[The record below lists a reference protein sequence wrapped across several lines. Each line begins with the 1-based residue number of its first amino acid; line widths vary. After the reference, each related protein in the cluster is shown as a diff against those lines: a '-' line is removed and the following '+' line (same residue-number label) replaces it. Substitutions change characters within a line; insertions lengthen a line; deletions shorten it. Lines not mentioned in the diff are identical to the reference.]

1 MPLTDLAFK
10 TTFTPYRKLIILGER
25 IENKLIKSIS
35 PLNAEL
41 DYPDLTTFNIGNVSI
56 TLFDPDGNFNPN
68 NPDNFWTAH
77 WDRTDLPEHYNQ
89 VGYKSAVE
97 IHIGYERDGTIES
110 EKIFE
115 GEVANIRVNLQ
126 PPEVIIEAVDAS
138 QNLRP
143 VNVDDFGIKRRVL
156 LPVNPEIENIGRY
169 PFPFQSIPSEKSVSA
184 ETNFGKAPM
193 TDVGTIRTEGALSP
207 LNYQI
212 ANTAIETEGGQLPDD
227 DLPVAI
233 FKDVYRYK
241 RVDKLVKT
249 LLDAH
254 GVNSQ
259 DIDILPMEAETE
271 HFATYGRPGWELQN
285 LPLDPLRQW
294 RYNGYVKDVVYDSSA
309 KKYYMLYGQRSAQ
322 VPDYIISYDVENDA
336 WERVATTNKII
347 NGATFEYEFWQLA
360 TKDFR
365 TFFVLGTVYFEAND
379 SPARGVYDS
388 LDPSAP
394 NGYHIQ
400 ILKYERNGNTWTN
413 VDNRAGNAPQLGFH
427 YTKFPRNEGL
437 NFTYPMLPDNR
448 HSFAVKQIGSDDFL
462 VYRGKEGIHTY
473 KLSDNTK
480 TTLKTIPNDSRR
492 SMDFWIGDD
501 NATTFFAWIEHGSDD
516 STLIIKD
523 GNDTEII
530 NKTYNDHPN
539 PLISNENLHLFNDPL
554 FINRR
559 IPSRT
564 GRLMTVS
571 DMIYHNGYLY
581 IVLQVTKGGT
591 DVAETDSIGVLMQV
605 DIANKDINIKKRYA
619 DFRHAARSPVIH
631 QSEVYYFEGS
641 HYQYRQVSD
650 EEIDYPNNTG
660 HLVQVLEHQPLL
672 GAGVL
677 DKGLCWRSA
686 YRDGAE
692 FDADLGFG
700 RHGGT
705 ASPLVSDGEAIH
717 LWTGY
722 GDPERISVRPGSDG
736 AAWLNDAPANDID
749 NYQWLQYGKKI
760 LQRIPILHTNG
771 KKAWDLMNELARL
784 TNATMSY
791 RQGRFSFLPRATRQ
805 TTLGADLS
813 VSATDAAVQDADRF
827 DSNDGMVLINDELM
841 SYKMRSSSMLA
852 TLTRGLEGSQPTA
865 HKEGDTVLFVDALV
879 FNHPDKRNLG
889 SLKFKPDFHGI
900 YNRLTAKLT
909 PIVGASSSS
918 RPLVGAISESRPIV
932 GASSSSR
939 PLVGAISE
947 SRPLAEISVES
958 TESIAANGEKSR
970 DFNFDLLSW
979 HERQWAAVLLNAY
992 LIETQQAQFEVE
1004 LELPWSPHLK
1014 LGQTLVVDQ
1023 QVVAHLRWTP
1033 VRILRISHDFD
1044 ARTTRVTGRTFGL
1057 RRISQTKLAF
1067 RETIPS
1073 FTFVVDK
1080 EITPFVLPEAKGGL
1094 GTLEHGLSQLPPG
1107 LLSEDQN
1114 VRTVSGTPTQT
1125 GTWLMTYTATDMSTV
1140 PQTAQLRFQIKIVDP
1155 VAFDGEVP
1163 DNLLFQQGC
1172 HIDYQLPPASGGV
1185 GQIYYEAMG
1194 LPTFLNFDMNTR
1206 RITGIMQEIGRFGIQ
1221 YSAWD
1226 SAPSPTYVSQGFNII
1241 GEREPQWAT
1250 LIAPAGRLTPT
1261 AQSKTHIAILSIE
1274 SSTVRA
1280 FDSNG
1285 NRVPAED
1292 LVLAASPVWTGAVMT
1307 ADRRIFVSNS
1317 DNEAF
1322 FYNLN
1327 AFGNGDREL
1336 PTERIQ
1342 LGTGDWQDV
1351 CMIGTDKLG
1360 FLDRETG
1367 AVRVYGIDRT
1377 RLADEDITFGFDAE
1391 FRSIAANADGT
1402 KLYVLVENLGALL
1415 VWDISSG
1422 AFDYD
1427 ETITLIEGTADW
1439 QKVALHPDGHLLL
1452 IRSDSIRAIAFDGS
1466 NRDEAKDLE
1475 LR

>member
-1 MPLTDLAFK
+1 MALSDLAFK
-10 TTFTPYRKLIILGER
+10 TTFTPYRKLIILGQR

-68 NPDNFWTAH
+68 NPDNFWTEH
-77 WDRTDLPEHYNQ
+77 FDRTDLPEHYNQ
-89 VGYKSAVE
+89 VGYRGAVE
-97 IHIGYERDGTIES
+97 IHIGYRRDGTTES

-143 VNVDDFGIKRRVL
+143 VNVYDFGIKRRVL
-156 LPVNPEIENIGRY
+156 LPVDAEIENIGRY

-193 TDVGTIRTEGALSP
+193 TDVGTIQTEGALSP

-212 ANTAIETEGGQLPDD
+212 ANNAIETEGGQLPDD
-227 DLPVAI
+227 ELPVAI

-241 RVDKLVKT
+241 RIDKLVKA

-254 GVNSQ
+254 GVTAQ
-259 DIDILPMEAETE
+259 DIEILPVEAETE

-294 RYNGYVKDVVYDSSA
+294 RFNGYVKDVVYDSSA

-322 VPDYIISYDVENDA
+322 VPDYIISYDVENDE
-336 WERVATTNKII
+336 WERVATTNKEI
-347 NGATFEYEFWQLA
+347 NGAAFEYEFWQLA
-360 TKDFR
+360 TKDFN

-379 SPARGVYDS
+379 SPARGVYDT

-448 HSFAVKQIGSDDFL
+448 HSFVVKQIGNDDFL

-480 TTLKTIPNDSRR
+480 ATLKTIPNDSRR

-501 NATTFFAWIEHGSDD
+501 NATTFFAWIEHGSAD

-523 GNDTEII
+523 GNGTEIV
-530 NKTYNDHPN
+530 NETYNDHPN
-539 PLISNENLHLFNDPL
+539 PLISNENLPIFNDPR

-564 GRLMTVS
+564 GRLMTIS

-581 IVLQVTKGGT
+581 AVLQVTKGGT
-591 DVAETDSIGVLMQV
+591 SVAETHSIGVLIQV
-605 DIANKDINIKKRYA
+605 DIASNAVNIKKRYA
-619 DFRHAARSPVIH
+619 DFRHAARSPIIH
-631 QSEVYYFEGS
+631 KGEVYYFEGS
-641 HYQYRQVSD
+641 HYQYRQVDD
-650 EEIDYPNNTG
+650 EEIDYPDNTG
-660 HLVQVLEHQPLL
+660 HLVQVLEHEPLL

-686 YRDGAE
+686 DRDAT
-692 FDADLGFG
+692 DLGFG

-722 GDPERISVRPGSDG
+722 GDPDRISVRPGADG

-805 TTLGADLS
+805 TTLGADLA
-813 VSATDAAVQDADRF
+813 VGATDAAVQDADRF

-852 TLTRGLEGSQPTA
+852 TLARGLEGSQPTA
-865 HKEGDTVLFVDALV
+865 HKAGDTVLFVDALV

-909 PIVGASSSS
+909 PIG
-918 RPLVGAISESRPIV
+918 GEK
-932 GASSSSR
+932 
-939 PLVGAISE
+939 
-947 SRPLAEISVES
+947 AEISVEGA
-958 TESIAANGEKSR
+958 ESIAANGEKPR

-979 HERQWAAVLLNAY
+979 HERQWAAVLLDEY

-1014 LGQTLVVDQ
+1014 LGQTLVFDQ

-1057 RRISQTKLAF
+1057 RRISQTNLAF

-1073 FTFVVDK
+1073 FTFVVNK

-1107 LLSEDQN
+1107 LLFEHQN
-1114 VRTVSGTPTQT
+1114 ARAVSGTPTQT
-1125 GTWLMTYTATDMSTV
+1125 GTWIMTYTATDMSTV
-1140 PQTAQLRFQIKIVDP
+1140 PQTATLKFRITIVDP
-1155 VAFDGEVP
+1155 VAFDDDVP
-1163 DNLLFQQGC
+1163 DNLRFRRGC

-1185 GQIYYEAMG
+1185 GRIFYETMG
-1194 LPTFLNFDMNTR
+1194 LPTFLNFDMHTR
-1206 RITGIMQEIGRFGIQ
+1206 RITGIMEEIGQFGIQ

-1226 SAPSPTYVSQGFNII
+1226 SAASPTYRSQGFNII

-1250 LIAPAGRLTPT
+1250 LIVPAGRLTPT
-1261 AQSKTHIAILSIE
+1261 AQSKTHIALLSIE

-1292 LVLAASPVWTGAVMT
+1292 LVLGASPVWTGAVMT
-1307 ADRRIFVSNS
+1307 TDRRIFVSNN

-1336 PTERIQ
+1336 PAERIL
-1342 LGTGDWQDV
+1342 LGAGDWQDV
-1351 CMIGTDKLG
+1351 CMIGTNKLG
-1360 FLDRETG
+1360 FLDRYAG
-1367 AVRVYGIDRT
+1367 AVRVYGTDRT
-1377 RLADEDITFGFDAE
+1377 RMADEDITFGFTAK
-1391 FRSIAANADGT
+1391 FRSIAANSDGT

-1415 VWDISSG
+1415 VWDIPSG
-1422 AFDYD
+1422 AFNYD

-1439 QKVALHPDGHLLL
+1439 QNIALHPDGHLLL
-1452 IRSDSIRAIAFDGS
+1452 IHTDSIRTLAFDGS
-1466 NRDEAKDLE
+1466 DRDKAKDFE

>member
-1 MPLTDLAFK
+1 MPLTNYAFK
-10 TTFTPYRKLIILGER
+10 TTFTPYRKLIILGQR
-25 IENKLIKSIS
+25 IDDKLIKSIS

-68 NPDNFWTAH
+68 NPDNFWTEH
-77 WDRTDLPEHYNQ
+77 WDRADLPEHYNQ
-89 VGYKSAVE
+89 VGYKGAVE
-97 IHIGYERDGTIES
+97 IHIGYDDDSTIES

-143 VNVDDFGIKRRVL
+143 TNVDDFGIKRRVL
-156 LPVNPEIENIGRY
+156 LPVNTEIENIGRY

-184 ETNFGKAPM
+184 KTNFSDAPM
-193 TDVGTIRTEGALSP
+193 TDVGTIRTEGTLSP

-212 ANTAIETEGGQLPDD
+212 ANNQINGMNAFLAFTVIETEGGQLPDD
-227 DLPVAI
+227 ELPVAT

-241 RVDKLVKT
+241 RVDKLVKA

-254 GVNSQ
+254 GVTAQ
-259 DIDILPMEAETE
+259 DIDILPVQAETE

-285 LPLDPLRQW
+285 PPIGLLRQW
-294 RYNGYVKDVVYDSSA
+294 RLNGYVKDVVYDSAA

-322 VPDYIISYDVENDA
+322 VPDYIISYDVANDT
-336 WERVATTNKII
+336 WERVATTNKEI
-347 NGATFEYEFWQLA
+347 NGVTFEYEFWQLA

-365 TFFVLGTVYFEAND
+365 TFFVLGTVHFEAND
-379 SPARGVYDS
+379 GSPARGVYDT

-400 ILKYERNGNTWTN
+400 ILKYDMNGNTWTN

-427 YTKFPRNEGL
+427 YSKFPRNEGL

-448 HSFAVKQIGSDDFL
+448 HSFVVKQIGSDDFL

-473 KLSDNTK
+473 KLSDSTK
-480 TTLKTIPNDSRR
+480 TTLKTIPNNSLR

-501 NATTFFAWIEHGSDD
+501 NATTFFAWIEHGSAD
-516 STLIIKD
+516 STLMIKD

-539 PLISNENLHLFNDPL
+539 PLISNENLHIFDDPRFL
-554 FINRR
+554 NRR
-559 IPSRT
+559 ISSRT
-564 GRLMTVS
+564 GRLMTIS
-571 DMIYHNGYLY
+571 DMIYHNNFLY
-581 IVLQVTKGGT
+581 AVLQVTQGGT
-591 DVAETDSIGVLMQV
+591 DVAETDSIGVLIQV
-605 DIANKDINIKKRYA
+605 DIANNAVNIKKRYA

-631 QSEVYYFEGS
+631 QGEVYYFEGS

-650 EEIDYPNNTG
+650 EEIDYPDNTG
-660 HLVQVLEHQPLL
+660 HLVQVLEHEPLL

-686 YRDGAE
+686 DRNAT
-692 FDADLGFG
+692 DLGFG

-705 ASPLVSDGEAIH
+705 ASPLVSDGEAVH

-805 TTLGADLS
+805 TTLGADLP
-813 VSATDAAVQDADRF
+813 VGTTDANVKDAARF
-827 DSNDGMVLINDELM
+827 ESNDGMVLINDELM

-852 TLTRGLEGSQPTA
+852 TLTRGVEGSQPTA
-865 HKEGDTVLFVDALV
+865 HKAGDTVLFVDALV

-900 YNRLTAKLT
+900 YNQLTAKLT
-909 PIVGASSSS
+909 PI
-918 RPLVGAISESRPIV
+918 RDEK
-932 GASSSSR
+932 
-939 PLVGAISE
+939 
-947 SRPLAEISVES
+947 AEISVES
-958 TESIAANGEKSR
+958 AESIAANGEKPS

-979 HERQWAAVLLNAY
+979 HERQWAAVLLDAY

-1073 FTFVVDK
+1073 FTFVINK
-1080 EITPFVLPEAKGGL
+1080 AITPFVLPEAKGGL
-1094 GTLEHGLSQLPPG
+1094 GMLEHTLSQLPPG
-1107 LLSEDQN
+1107 LLFEDQN
-1114 VRTVSGTPTQT
+1114 ARTISGTPTQT
-1125 GTWLMTYTATDMSTV
+1125 GTWIMSYTATDMSTV
-1140 PQTAQLRFQIKIVDP
+1140 PQTAQLRFQIKIVEAID
-1155 VAFDGEVP
+1155 FDGEVP
-1163 DNLLFQQGC
+1163 DNILFQQGC
-1172 HIDYQLPPASGGV
+1172 YIDYQLPSASGGV
-1185 GQIYYEAMG
+1185 GRITYETMG
-1194 LPTFLNFDMNTR
+1194 LPTFLNFDMQTR
-1206 RITGIMQEIGRFGIQ
+1206 RITGIMKEIGQFGIQ

-1226 SAPSPTYVSQGFNII
+1226 STTPPTYKTQGFNII
-1241 GEREPQWAT
+1241 GEREPQWAA
-1250 LIAPAGRLTPT
+1250 LIVPAGRLTPT

-1280 FDSNG
+1280 FDING

-1307 ADRRIFVSNS
+1307 ADRRIFVSNN

-1322 FYNLN
+1322 FYDLN
-1327 AFGNGDREL
+1327 AFEHVNSEL

-1360 FLDRETG
+1360 FLDREAG
-1367 AVRVYGIDRT
+1367 AVRVYGTDRS
-1377 RLADEDITFGFDAE
+1377 RMASEDITFGFDAE
-1391 FRSIAANADGT
+1391 FRSIAANAAGT

-1415 VWDISSG
+1415 VWDIRSS
-1422 AFDYD
+1422 AFNYD
-1427 ETITLIEGTADW
+1427 ETITLIDGTADW
-1439 QKVALHPDGHLLL
+1439 QNVALHPDGHLLL
-1452 IRSDSIRAIAFDGS
+1452 IRSDSISAIAINGS
-1466 NRDEAKDLE
+1466 DRDKTKDFE

>member
-1 MPLTDLAFK
+1 MTLSDLAFK

-25 IENKLIKSIS
+25 IEDKLIKSIS

-68 NPDNFWTAH
+68 NPDNFWTEH

-89 VGYKSAVE
+89 VGYKGTVE
-97 IHIGYERDGTIES
+97 IHIGYDDDGTIES

-126 PPEVIIEAVDAS
+126 PPEVVIEAVDAS

-156 LPVNPEIENIGRY
+156 LPVNTEIENIGRY
-169 PFPFQSIPSEKSVSA
+169 PFPLQSIPSEKSVSA
-184 ETNFGKAPM
+184 ETNFGKSPM
-193 TDVGTIRTEGALSP
+193 TDAGTIRTEGALSP

-212 ANTAIETEGGQLPDD
+212 ANNAIETEGGQIPDA

-249 LLDAH
+249 LLYAY
-254 GVNSQ
+254 GVTNQ
-259 DIDILPMEAETE
+259 DIDILPMETETE
-271 HFATYGRPGWELQN
+271 HFACYGRPGWELQN
-285 LPLDPLRQW
+285 LPLDLLRQW
-294 RYNGYVKDVVYDSSA
+294 RLNGYVKDVVYDASA

-322 VPDYIISYDVENDA
+322 LPDYIISYDVANDA

-347 NGATFEYEFWQLA
+347 NSTAFEYEFWQLA
-360 TKDFR
+360 TKDFS

-379 SPARGVYDS
+379 GSPARGVYDA

-400 ILKYERNGNTWTN
+400 ILKYDLDGDTWTN
-413 VDNRAGNAPQLGFH
+413 VDNQGGNAPQLGFH

-437 NFTYPMLPDNR
+437 GFTYPMLPDNR
-448 HSFAVKQIGSDDFL
+448 HSFVVKQIGNDDYL
-462 VYRGKEGIHTY
+462 VYLGKEGIQTY

-480 TTLKTIPNDSRR
+480 ATLKTIPNDSRR

-501 NATTFFAWIEHGSDD
+501 NATTFFAWITHGSDD

-523 GNDTEII
+523 GNDTEIV

-539 PLISNENLHLFNDPL
+539 PLISNQNLHLFNDPL
-554 FINRR
+554 FLNRR

-564 GRLMTVS
+564 GRLMTIS

-581 IVLQVTKGGT
+581 AVLQVTQGGT
-591 DVAETDSIGVLMQV
+591 GVAETDSIGVLVQV
-605 DIANKDINIKKRYA
+605 DIANKDVNIKKRYA

-631 QSEVYYFEGS
+631 QGKVYYFEGS
-641 HYQYRQVSD
+641 HYQYKQVSD
-650 EEIDYPNNTG
+650 KEIDYPDNTG
-660 HLVQVLEHQPLL
+660 HLVQVLEHEPLL

-686 YRDGAE
+686 YRDSIE
-692 FDADLGFG
+692 FGEDLGFG

-722 GDPERISVRPGSDG
+722 GDPDRITVRPGSGG

-749 NYQWLQYGKKI
+749 NWQWLQYGKKI
-760 LQRIPILHTNG
+760 LQRIPIFHTNG

-805 TTLGADLS
+805 TKLKNDLS
-813 VSATDAAVQDADRF
+813 NSITYAPVEDASRF
-827 DSNDGMVLINDELM
+827 EHSGLVLINDELIAYT
-841 SYKMRSSSMLA
+841 SLITDNELA
-852 TLTRGLEGSQPTA
+852 GMTRGVEGSQPTA
-865 HKEGDTVLFVDALV
+865 HKAGDTVLFVDALV
-879 FNHPDKRNLG
+879 FNHPDKQNLG

-900 YNRLTAKLT
+900 YNQLTAKLT
-909 PIVGASSSS
+909 P
-918 RPLVGAISESRPIV
+918 LVGAT
-932 GASSSSR
+932 SSSR

-947 SRPLAEISVES
+947 SRPLVGATSSSRPLKAEISVES
-958 TESIAANGEKSR
+958 AESIAANGEKPR

-979 HERQWAAVLLNAY
+979 HERHWAAVLLDEY

-1094 GTLEHGLSQLPPG
+1094 GMLEHTLSQLPSG
-1107 LLSEDQN
+1107 LLFEDQN
-1114 VRTVSGTPTQT
+1114 ARTISGTPTQT

-1140 PQTAQLRFQIKIVDP
+1140 PQTAQLRFQIKIVDAL
-1155 VAFDGEVP
+1155 AFDDDVP
-1163 DNLLFQQGC
+1163 DNLLFRQGC
-1172 HIDYQLPPASGGV
+1172 HIDYQLPAATGGV
-1185 GQIYYEAMG
+1185 GRIFYEAMG
-1194 LPTFLNFDMNTR
+1194 LPTFLNFDMRTR
-1206 RITGIMQEIGRFGIQ
+1206 RITGVMKEIGRFGIQ

-1226 SAPSPTYVSQGFNII
+1226 SSPSPTYETQGFNII
-1241 GEREPQWAT
+1241 SEREPQWAS
-1250 LIAPAGRLTPT
+1250 LIVPAGRLTPT
-1261 AQSKTHIAILSIE
+1261 AQSKTHIALLTIE

-1280 FDSNG
+1280 YDSNG

-1292 LVLAASPVWTGAVMT
+1292 LVLGASPVWTGAVMT
-1307 ADRRIFVSNS
+1307 ADRRIFVSNN

-1322 FYNLN
+1322 FYNIA
-1327 AFGNGDREL
+1327 AFGNGEREL

-1351 CMIGTDKLG
+1351 CMIGTNKLG
-1360 FLDRETG
+1360 FLDREAG
-1367 AVRVYGIDRT
+1367 AVRVYGTDRT
-1377 RLADEDITFGFDAE
+1377 RKASEDIMFGFDAE
-1391 FRSIAANADGT
+1391 FRSIAANAAGT

-1415 VWDISSG
+1415 VWDMRSS

-1427 ETITLIEGTADW
+1427 ETITIIEGTKDW

-1452 IRSDSIRAIAFDGS
+1452 IRSDSIRAIAINDS
-1466 NRDEAKDLE
+1466 DRDRTKDFE